1 MPHCRLSVMTW
12 LLQLQHLIQQS
23 RNWDSASG
31 REVCISESN
40 WHWSH
45 LVISL
50 PRGLPWWQSTYSG
63 LSWLPEFNQ
72 GNEQCCHLLVLTVK
86 IFLFC
91 FFGLLN
97 YFHFHYSRDAIN
109 DMGLHFL
116 GKMKIMVVRDI
127 ERDEVDFI
135 CKTLSCRP
143 IASIDHLNPE
153 MLASA
158 DLVEEFSTGA
168 AKVVKVHDF
177 NSVFIQAKFI
187 KPYVLG
193 EISQGRLLSFVF
205 WILQNMFLL
214 KLFLSFLFDV
224 IILLAFYLLQRQIF
238 FL

>member
-1 MPHCRLSVMTW
+1 MLSFTSV
-12 LLQLQHLIQQS
+12 
-23 RNWDSASG
+23 N
-31 REVCISESN
+31 CKN
-40 WHWSH
+40 
-45 LVISL
+45 
-50 PRGLPWWQSTYSG
+50 
-63 LSWLPEFNQ
+63 
-72 GNEQCCHLLVLTVK
+72 
-86 IFLFC
+86 LFIL

-177 NSVFIQAKFI
+177 NRVFIQVKFI

-205 WILQNMFLL
+205 EILQNMFLL
-214 KLFLSFLFDV
+214 KLFLSFLFDL

>member
-1 MPHCRLSVMTW
+1 MLSFTSV
-12 LLQLQHLIQQS
+12 
-23 RNWDSASG
+23 N
-31 REVCISESN
+31 CKN
-40 WHWSH
+40 
-45 LVISL
+45 
-50 PRGLPWWQSTYSG
+50 
-63 LSWLPEFNQ
+63 
-72 GNEQCCHLLVLTVK
+72 
-86 IFLFC
+86 LFIL

-109 DMGLHFL
+109 
-116 GKMKIMVVRDI
+116 DI

-177 NSVFIQAKFI
+177 NRVFIQVKFI

-205 WILQNMFLL
+205 
-214 KLFLSFLFDV
+214 
-224 IILLAFYLLQRQIF
+224 
-238 FL
+238 